1 MTFDVRTDRD
11 REISVRTLRALLD
24 IYEHTDS
31 APNEQDGLLRAME
44 IIKTHLE
51 RIEQSRKVKP

>member
-1 MTFDVRTDRD
+1 MTFDVRTERDRD
-11 REISVRTLRALLD
+11 ISVRTLRALLD

-31 APNEQDGLLRAME
+31 APNEQNGLLRAME